1 MPVLLQVLSMLRA
14 TKAEE
19 RRLLRVLQLRL
30 CAMSTE
36 TDRNGMPGK
45 LERSITRLLKRST
58 ENNVFLF
65 PGMNAATVRT
75 GELLCF
81 HFGRRPAFFFH
92 RPSRIGQL

>member
-1 MPVLLQVLSMLRA
+1 MLVLLQVLSMLRA

-45 LERSITRLLKRST
+45 HIYGAGGDRSPKVIL
-58 ENNVFLF
+58 N
-65 PGMNAATVRT
+65 
-75 GELLCF
+75 
-81 HFGRRPAFFFH
+81 
-92 RPSRIGQL
+92 SRKLPH